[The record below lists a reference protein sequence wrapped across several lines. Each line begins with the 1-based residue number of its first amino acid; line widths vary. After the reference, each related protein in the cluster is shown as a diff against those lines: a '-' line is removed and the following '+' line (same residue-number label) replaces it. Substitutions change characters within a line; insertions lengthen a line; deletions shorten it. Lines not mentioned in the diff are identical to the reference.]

1 MKKHSPYLVL
11 ISVLLFLDQLT
22 KFVIGRTLDLYE
34 NIQVVP
40 GFAGLTHVQNKGA
53 IFGFLSQS
61 GSPIFRTLLLAASF
75 LALALI
81 VYYFLKASAADRA
94 LKIALSLILAGALG
108 NQLDRIIRG
117 YVIDF
122 LDLYIK
128 NWHWPTFNVAD
139 SCISI
144 GAVLLIFVFFFKKD

>member
-1 MKKHSPYLVL
+1 MTVL
-11 ISVLLFLDQLT
+11 
-22 KFVIGRTLDLYE
+22 
-34 NIQVVP
+34 P
-40 GFAGLTHVQNKGA
+40 GFANLTHVQNRGA

-61 GSPIFRTLLLAASF
+61 NSPLMRVILFSAS
-75 LALALI
+75 LIALVLI
-81 VYYFLKASAADRA
+81 VYYFLKASPQDKA
-94 LKIALSLILAGALG
+94 LKVALSLILAGALG
-108 NQLDRIIRG
+108 NQIDRIIRG

-144 GAVLLIFVFFFKKD
+144 GAVFLILVFFFKKD